1 MTHRM
6 QEALAYRVDFT
17 RSATTFPH
25 SLPANGLE
33 LAYAGT
39 TTGRARDDGKDRY
52 NRSTGRVLRGMFVF
66 RGRCCRGRQSPVGV
80 KPRRTDVPRRQTL
93 DSD

>member
-25 SLPANGLE
+25 SLPANGLD

-39 TTGRARDDGKDRY
+39 TT
-52 NRSTGRVLRGMFVF
+52 
-66 RGRCCRGRQSPVGV
+66 
-80 KPRRTDVPRRQTL
+80 
-93 DSD
+93 